1 MDQVARP
8 EEVTETAPGGQSVA
22 PWWAALRPPG
32 FWRNAPWPP
41 PLAEA
46 EAALDGCGSG
56 ARSVGKYARR
66 WLAYAASLATVGT
79 EDALLRSYDLFRMI
93 ASYTADRDKWGSEMR
108 TAALHNAAVVL
119 SRLGAKDLIESA
131 ARQAADALDFFGDM
145 TDAQLVGLVQG
156 LTSTGAGLAEP
167 VLLRWDGAFALV
179 PVQPLGVPRIQAIP
193 AAGLEGRWSGIQA
206 GLLGYGLAAPD
217 RPCRDRACQ
226 VVPNVDRLTVR

>member
-1 MDQVARP
+1 MTDTGVSGVSAS
-8 EEVTETAPGGQSVA
+8 AS
-22 PWWAALRPPG
+22 WCAALRPPG
-32 FWRNAPWPP
+32 FWKGPVWPP

-56 ARSVGKYARR
+56 NRSVAKYAPR
-66 WLAYAASLATVGT
+66 WLVYAASLAAVGT
-79 EDALLRSYDLFRMI
+79 EEGLLRAYDLFRTI
-93 ASYTADRDKWGSEMR
+93 ASYTADRDKWGCEMR

-119 SRLGAKDLIESA
+119 SRLGARELVESA
-131 ARQAADALDFFGDM
+131 AQQATMALDFFGDM

-156 LTSTGAGLAEP
+156 LTSTGAGLADP

-193 AAGLEGRWSGIQA
+193 ASGLEGRWSGIQA